1 MASGSQEPGSRGL
14 SRCKKPSSLT
24 FELAFDLIGGC
35 TLRNIDHRQRLQ
47 GDMIP
52 AREEKY
58 RRHRSL
64 GKARHKPTSQET
76 LQYRGEYA
84 RSPSY
89 ASSSYTTT
97 RSSWWTT
104 TSLTSFRWTSPFIKA
119 TLDGELLYMGPP
131 DKSRGLMPGMRGVL
145 EIKTGSYSTQKYL
158 DKWTGTVVPE
168 FYFAQVCQQLL
179 VTGYDFAW
187 VQAKLFRTDATYSR
201 GDNSH
206 LPETYEKSF
215 FISRQD
221 PSVIQSLPVIE
232 DAHTEFWA
240 CVTEGRMPWSTI
252 R

>member
-1 MASGSQEPGSRGL
+1 MGRKAKGD
-14 SRCKKPSSLT
+14 K
-24 FELAFDLIGGC
+24 
-35 TLRNIDHRQRLQ
+35 
-47 GDMIP
+47 DMIRSRYKN
-52 AREEKY
+52 REEWLQARKSGIGASDAAAILEISPWVSKTQLWEEKTG
-58 RRHRSL
+58 RRKPKDLSGNPAVQRGIREEPIIREQFIHDHPEFLVDHHEFDILSL
-64 GKARHKPTSQET
+64 DLK
-76 LQYRGEYA
+76 
-84 RSPSY
+84 
-89 ASSSYTTT
+89 
-97 RSSWWTT
+97 
-104 TSLTSFRWTSPFIKA
+104 PFIKA

-240 CVTEGRMPWSTI
+240 CVTENRMPWSTI

>member
-1 MASGSQEPGSRGL
+1 M
-14 SRCKKPSSLT
+14 
-24 FELAFDLIGGC
+24 I
-35 TLRNIDHRQRLQ
+35 RNSY
-47 GDMIP
+47 P
-52 AREEKY
+52 NREEW
-58 RRHRSL
+58 L
-64 GKARHKPTSQET
+64 KARGAGIGASDAAAILEISPWVSKVQLWEEKTGRRKPKDLSGVPAVM
-76 LQYRGEYA
+76 RGIAEEPIIRA
-84 RSPSY
+84 QFILDHPEFLVDHNEFDIL
-89 ASSSYTTT
+89 
-97 RSSWWTT
+97 
-104 TSLTSFRWTSPFIKA
+104 SLERKPFINA

-131 DKSRGLMPGMRGVL
+131 DKSRGLEPGMRGVL
-145 EIKTGSYSTQKYL
+145 EIKTGSYSTKRYL
-158 DKWTGTVVPE
+158 DAWTGSVVPK
-168 FYFAQVCQQLL
+168 FYFSQICQQLL
-179 VTGYDFAW
+179 VTGWDFAW

>member
-1 MASGSQEPGSRGL
+1 MVRSGLEHGGEIADPRVELEVALHVAEVAADQPNGCPGIAPRKG
-14 SRCKKPSSLT
+14 
-24 FELAFDLIGGC
+24 FDQLHMFVV
-35 TLRNIDHRQRLQ
+35 RV
-47 GDMIP
+47 
-52 AREEKY
+52 
-58 RRHRSL
+58 L
-64 GKARHKPTSQET
+64 G
-76 LQYRGEYA
+76 
-84 RSPSY
+84 
-89 ASSSYTTT
+89 
-97 RSSWWTT
+97 
-104 TSLTSFRWTSPFIKA
+104 
-119 TLDGELLYMGPP
+119 
-131 DKSRGLMPGMRGVL
+131 GMRGLVHQRN
-145 EIKTGSYSTQKYL
+145 EGAAR
-158 DKWTGTVVPE
+158 
-168 FYFAQVCQQLL
+168 AQVCQQLL